1 MPARNGPLEV
11 LLRVSDVRDL
21 AGATGSAVVANWRT
35 RFPTFPEPR
44 IGGPQPL
51 FDLDEVLR
59 WLRLDG
65 PRGREIGDPEPLW
78 LWRLLVE
85 AYARLVPA
93 EARTALT
100 ALVAVSRL
108 AGETDEWRRIVAA
121 EDDLAGLR
129 LAARH
134 ADREAAQRTTDRD
147 TRWAHSLGE
156 RLRPSSANAA
166 ALCQLAATLDDL
178 RERPIDDVLE
188 PVLNLEPGTNRR
200 RPQRT
205 QPVLARLMVALA
217 AVQPDDTVLDPA
229 AGEGDVLLAAHR
241 AGRSGAQS
249 ATVAGQD
256 LSADAS
262 FIAATRL
269 VLDHARGGIAEAGD
283 SMRDERLAD
292 RQFSVVLLDPPVV
305 DRPSSDRDGYSLPRW
320 IDHAIERTRPGGRT
334 VVVLPLHEL
343 APVRAARRRPDSKLQ
358 SMLMNW
364 WSQRTLEALVVLP
377 RNLRAD
383 VVGPLAI
390 VSMRNDP
397 PSGEPVSARVPVL
410 AVRARLRELNDG
422 PLDSIV
428 AALDAGGAEQLRRFH
443 HRDVDHEVVAIG
455 ELFETLEAMT
465 EGVERASVP
474 LRSPRSPAPPVRD
487 GGDAWQFA
495 SRNARLAAQLDPMM
509 RDAMSLEAD
518 SSEAPPM
525 RSMLMAGM
533 AAPPDLDDQAEQ
545 IGELA
550 PLLRQMET
558 LVVRLMRTDDDAAVR
573 AGLTQLRAA
582 VAEAQHLVAR
592 SADTGVGRQARQRR

>member
-1 MPARNGPLEV
+1 M
-11 LLRVSDVRDL
+11 
-21 AGATGSAVVANWRT
+21 VANWRT

-85 AYARLVPA
+85 AYARMAPSD
-93 EARTALT
+93 ARTALT

-108 AGETDEWRRIVAA
+108 AGDTDEWRRVVAA
-121 EDDLAGLR
+121 EDDQAGLR

-134 ADREAAQRTTDRD
+134 ADREATQRTTDRD
-147 TRWAHSLGE
+147 TRWSHSLGE

-166 ALCQLAATLDDL
+166 ALCQLAATLDEL
-178 RERPIDDVLE
+178 REHSIDDVLE
-188 PVLNLEPGTNRR
+188 PVLDLEPGTNRR

-229 AGEGDVLLAAHR
+229 TGEGDVLLAAHR
-241 AGRSGAQS
+241 ASRRGTQS
-249 ATVAGQD
+249 AAVAGQD

-283 SMRDERLAD
+283 SMRNERLAD
-292 RQFSVVLLDPPVV
+292 RRFSVVLLDPPVV

-334 VVVLPLHEL
+334 VVVMPLHEL

-364 WSQRTLEALVVLP
+364 WSQRTLETLVVLP

-390 VSMRNDP
+390 VAMRNDP
-397 PSGEPVSARVPVL
+397 PSGAAASARVPVL
-410 AVRARLRELNDG
+410 AVRARLRELNNG
-422 PLDSIV
+422 PIDSIV
-428 AALDAGGAEQLRRFH
+428 AALDAGGTEQLRRFH

-455 ELFETLEAMT
+455 ELFDTLEVMT

-474 LRSPRSPAPPVRD
+474 MRSSRSSAPPERD
-487 GGDAWQFA
+487 GGDGWEFA
-495 SRNARLAAQLDPMM
+495 SRSTRRAAQLDPMM
-509 RDAMSLEAD
+509 RGAMSPEAD
-518 SSEAPPM
+518 RVELPP
-525 RSMLMAGM
+525 MLMADW
-533 AAPPDLDDQAEQ
+533 AAAPDLDDEAEPTD
-545 IGELA
+545 ELVSR
-550 PLLRQMET
+550 LRQMER
-558 LVVRLMRTDDDAAVR
+558 LVERLMRAEDEGVVR
-573 AGLTQLRAA
+573 AGLEELRDA
-582 VAEAQHLVAR
+582 VAEAQRLAAR
-592 SADTGVGRQARQRR
+592 SAGSGVGRQARQRR